1 MTAGLPERL
10 LKKCFWA
17 IPFLYG
23 QKSTKGD
30 GNMVKSGLVPIRHPE
45 HLRPGIGPEMTLP
58 VLVLE
63 GKIRNWI

>member
-17 IPFLYG
+17 IPFFIWAKINQRRWKYG
-23 QKSTKGD
+23 KVWVST
-30 GNMVKSGLVPIRHPE
+30 HPAP
-45 HLRPGIGPEMTLP
+45 RAFTARNRAEMTLP

>member
-1 MTAGLPERL
+1 
-10 LKKCFWA
+10 
-17 IPFLYG
+17 
-23 QKSTKGD
+23 
-30 GNMVKSGLVPIRHPE
+30 MVKSGLVPIRHPE